1 MSYGVPYIPSG
12 TTGNQVNGSQMYGN
26 NPISNPYYNQ
36 AQSALERLERLNQQQ
51 NMNMGMSNQQQ
62 VQPQMSTTNANW
74 VQVGNIQQAK
84 EQIVQPNTTLWMM
97 DSYLP
102 RMYVKSVSNVGKI
115 EFQPYELV
123 PLDENGNRPN
133 VSQEIQEI
141 NKMENVQYVSIEDFN
156 NLSDVVKQLND
167 KVAMYEGLNTKET
180 KTSSSTVTKRG
191 GNSNES
197 TK

>member
-1 MSYGVPYIPSG
+1 MSWQIPYQPI
-12 TTGNQVNGSQMYGN
+12 NGSQQYQPTN
-26 NPISNPYYNQ
+26 NNQLNNPYYNQ
-36 AQSALERLERLNQQQ
+36 AQSALERLERLQNQQQ
-51 NMNMGMSNQQQ
+51 NMNMGSQQQ
-62 VQPQMSTTNANW
+62 TQTQIATTNANW

-102 RMYVKSVSNVGKI
+102 RIYVKSVSSVGKI

-123 PLDENGNRPN
+123 SLDENGNRPN
-133 VSQEIQEI
+133 NLQEVKETQNIQSI
-141 NKMENVQYVSIEDFN
+141 QYVPIEDFN
-156 NLSDVVKQLND
+156 NLSEVVKQLKE
-167 KVAMYEGLNTKET
+167 KVAMYEGMLLNAKDTKI
-180 KTSSSTVTKRG
+180 SSSTVTKRG